1 MHVEKNVLAAVKA
14 SVRVKSQKTGDEDN
28 SICSDLL
35 NICFYTGHSGQ
46 EDYANEPR
54 RLKSQRNTEGAFY
67 ENHNKACHMIFELK
81 MVPLWTAAVWAHH
94 DASVGSSWPSP
105 LYVV

>member
-46 EDYANEPR
+46 EEYANEPR
-54 RLKSQRNTEGAFY
+54 RLRNPKEILRAPFMKIIIKLVT
-67 ENHNKACHMIFELK
+67 
-81 MVPLWTAAVWAHH
+81 
-94 DASVGSSWPSP
+94 
-105 LYVV
+105 